1 MAKRRRLDKRFLRI
15 LAVSA
20 MGLVA
25 LGFVALKLRNRFL
38 VQHPEKFLA
47 AGREA
52 LAKKDYADARDNLM
66 RAAALSHP
74 DADLDVAIGDALN
87 GLSDKDPDNV
97 AAARGMWEQALT
109 TDATNASALDRLI
122 HFWHDEVDLH
132 PRLNERAQA
141 AQQWQKTA
149 DKLVAVDP
157 DNLLGQAG
165 AAEATLE
172 ALLDGVAVDAG
183 LVKTAEDTL
192 IRLEPQDPASADMP
206 YYVARAYL
214 YQGAQAGRTDD
225 PGGQAR
231 FFSDAQRIM
240 AKAEANQPDNA
251 DIHYEFGRILL
262 QIAADQIGPDE
273 LSSDTQDDISQGISQ
288 VDQARQLATP
298 DDAHYIDINL
308 YDAKIALERPQY
320 AKQVAPSTNPPS
332 TNPPSTNPPN
342 TNSNRA
348 QPKPQTAG
356 HDAALPAP
364 GGSSSTPA
372 NRPAQSR
379 YAIAAGIYK
388 DVLTH
393 RPNDPATRI
402 AYAELLGNL
411 PGHRDEAIA
420 LLAQP
425 LVDDRPTPGIKGTL
439 LPVFQAE
446 ANMRLLSIEIDAIE
460 SARVPARRATL
471 MAQADTL
478 CDRVYG
484 RNPNSATVLG
494 MKGRLQLL
502 HNRVV
507 EATQTLQR
515 ALQLTDPQDP
525 QQQRAR
531 YELIYNLA
539 EAEEVAQQTGDA
551 KRLVT
556 QIVSAYSTF
565 IPARL
570 MLARLLITEH
580 DFTAATPQID
590 YLESI
595 LPAHPELST
604 TVLRMRI
611 ATLDPVRDA
620 ARLRSYFD
628 RLPEGT
634 RDEKMDKAALA
645 RLAKLDGDALRLQT
659 LVHAQYPGDV
669 DAASDLADWYHNHGQ
684 NDKAR
689 QVLSEALAVNP
700 TDSGLQML
708 QMQVDGKTLPQPGSA
723 AGNPSQPGAGQ
734 ADAFSTE
741 VAEVQYAR
749 AHGDMAGVDQHLAA
763 AEKLRPDDPR
773 IWDAMFTRA
782 MDKSD
787 WDRASLY
794 LEKLAAANVDH
805 ADGLLYRVHFALAKN
820 DTQKALDL
828 ALQLTRDKPE
838 FSQSWC
844 LLAQVQKAQGNLDDA
859 VANFQQALNRQTQNL
874 EAIHGLVDCSYATGN
889 VAQAKKY
896 IDLGRRVA
904 PANDS
909 FKELALSYEL
919 TYGDP
924 QNVIG
929 PRLEANQA
937 HPENPQTW
945 LDLASA
951 YIAAGRSRSKA
962 QDATAAA
969 DYNQKGKTTLQKAI
983 AKFPDDPQFVG
994 NYAKL
999 CVETGDFPSAEQAML
1014 NFTGGPGFK
1023 GTPRSANLLADFY
1036 ELAGKPDQ
1044 AAKVLSNYLAS
1055 PAQPTDHSADVGIE
1069 LHLAGLL
1076 ARQKQFDQAL
1086 AVLSANAQDPAVV
1099 RQRVSLLINAGRLA
1113 DAEKVINDQAA
1124 LAPLAPDLLTL
1135 KGVAAMG
1142 APSPQKLEEARD
1154 CFDQVIAAQPNN
1166 VYALTER
1173 ARVALRAVPPNYS
1186 SALADLSRARD
1197 LAPTDMDTRL
1207 LMVDVDRHR
1216 GQPDDAI
1223 RELES
1228 ALRLAPADK
1237 RVRLTLIDLYAQ
1249 SNPPRWSDADQL
1261 IKETRQISSL
1271 ADDADFLHEQAQ
1283 LEADRHDYSSA
1294 LTLIQAAMAKAPG
1307 SLPMVHTYYDILLKT
1322 SAYDQLLAQST
1333 QLLASSQNSPSL
1345 WWVYPYRAEATLRG
1359 SGDRAG
1365 AAAEL
1370 ERGINA
1376 TVAIQDG
1383 EATAEVSKSYAT
1395 LLGFDAAIKVAA
1407 ARAQN
1412 DPHWLVLAADLCR
1425 QKGDSDAAANAI
1437 GWLETALGKF
1447 DVLSPQDQD
1456 LVLRMAAAQYLA
1468 LPQPDTLKSADM
1480 YRRIIKRNPDDI
1492 DSLNNLACIL
1502 VENGPACNP
1511 GEALHDSER
1520 AYNLM
1525 VRAGQDEPLIKDTY
1539 GWTLIANDRSEQ
1551 GLNLIS
1557 DALSKLD
1564 FAEGHYHLAEGLL
1577 KRQPPNSEDAAS
1589 ELTKAMQMLDQDERD
1604 GKPVDDTLRS
1614 HVQDALKQAR
1624 SGLAG

>member
-1 MAKRRRLDKRFLRI
+1 MAKRRRLNKRFLRI

-20 MGLVA
+20 MGLIA
-25 LGFVALKLRNRFL
+25 LGFVAMKLRSRFL

-52 LAKKDYADARDNLM
+52 LARKDYADARDNLT
-66 RAAALSHP
+66 RAMALSHP

-97 AAARGMWEQALT
+97 AAARSMWEQALT
-109 TDATNASALDRLI
+109 IDATNAPAMDRLI
-122 HFWHDEVDLH
+122 HFWRDEVDLH
-132 PRLNERAQA
+132 PRLSERAQA
-141 AQQWQKTA
+141 AQEWQKA
-149 DKLVAVDP
+149 GDKLVAVDP
-157 DNLLGQAG
+157 DSVLGRASS
-165 AAEATLE
+165 AEAIIE
-172 ALLDGVAVDAG
+172 QMLDGVAVDAAR
-183 LVKTAEDTL
+183 VETAEQTL
-192 IRLEPQDPASADMP
+192 IKLQPQDPANADIP
-206 YYVARAYL
+206 YFVARGYL
-214 YQGAQAGRTDD
+214 WQGAQAGRTDD
-225 PGGQAR
+225 PAGQAR
-231 FFSDAQRIM
+231 FFAKAQQVM
-240 AKAEANQPDNA
+240 ARAEANQPDNA
-251 DIHYEFGRILL
+251 DIHYQFGRILL
-262 QIAADQIGPDE
+262 QIAANQLGPDD
-273 LSSDTQDDISQGISQ
+273 LSSDTQDVIAQGISQ

-308 YDAKIALERPQY
+308 YAAKIALERPQY
-320 AKQVAPSTNPPS
+320 AQQASPIA
-332 TNPPSTNPPN
+332 
-342 TNSNRA
+342 NSADASSSGA
-348 QPKPQTAG
+348 QPKPQTDG
-356 HDAALPAP
+356 QDAAIPPSGVSSPAA
-364 GGSSSTPA
+364 SSATPA
-372 NRPAQSR
+372 NAPAR
-379 YAIAAGIYK
+379 NRFAIAEAIYK
-388 DVLTH
+388 DVLKH
-393 RPNDPATRI
+393 RPSDPPTRI

-411 PGHRDEAIA
+411 PGRRDEAIA
-420 LLAQP
+420 LLSQP
-425 LVDDRPTPGIKGTL
+425 LVDDHPIPGIRGTL
-439 LPVFQAE
+439 LPVFQSE
-446 ANMRLLSIEIDAIE
+446 ANMHLLSLEIDAIQAARDPAQRTTLLA
-460 SARVPARRATL
+460 SADA
-471 MAQADTL
+471 L

-484 RNPNSATVLG
+484 KNPDSASVLG

-502 HNRVV
+502 HNHVADAV
-507 EATQTLQR
+507 QTLQH

-525 QQQRAR
+525 QQQRSR
-531 YELIYNLA
+531 YELMYNLA
-539 EAEEVAQQTGDA
+539 EADEFAQQTGDA
-551 KRLVT
+551 KRLAS
-556 QIVSAYSTF
+556 QIVSAYSSF

-580 DFTAATPQID
+580 DFAGARPQID

-595 LPAHPELST
+595 LPTHPELT
-604 TVLRMRI
+604 TPVLRMRI

-620 ARLRSYFD
+620 ARLRGYFD

-659 LVHAQYPGDV
+659 EVHTQNPGDA
-669 DAASDLADWYHNHGQ
+669 DAASDLADWYQGHGQ
-684 NDKAR
+684 KDKAR
-689 QVLSEALAVNP
+689 QVLAEALAVNP

-708 QMQVDGKTLPQPGSA
+708 QMQLDGKAPPQQGGSA
-723 AGNPSQPGAGQ
+723 AGTSSQSATGPP
-734 ADAFSTE
+734 DAFNTE
-741 VAEVQYAR
+741 VAKVEYAR
-749 AHGDMAGVDQHLAA
+749 THGDMAAVDEHLAI

-794 LEKLAAANVDH
+794 MEKLAAANVDH

-820 DTQKALDL
+820 DTQKALEL
-828 ALQLTRDKPE
+828 SLQLTRDKPE

-859 VANFQQALNRQTQNL
+859 IANFQQALNRQTQNL
-874 EAIHGLVDCSYATGN
+874 EAIRGLVDCSYATGN
-889 VAQAKKY
+889 IAQAKKY

-904 PANDS
+904 PGNDA

-929 PRLEANQA
+929 PRLDANQA
-937 HPENPQTW
+937 QPENPQTW

-951 YIAAGRSRSKA
+951 YAAAARSRNKA
-962 QDATAAA
+962 QDPAAAA
-969 DYNQKGKTTLQKAI
+969 DYNQKAKNTLQQAI
-983 AKFPDDPQFVG
+983 ARFPDDSRFVG
-994 NYAKL
+994 EYARL
-999 CVETGDFPSAEQAML
+999 CVQTGDFPSAEEAML
-1014 NFTGGPGFK
+1014 SFTGRPGLK
-1023 GTPRSANLLADFY
+1023 GTPKSVNLLGDFY

-1044 AAKVLSNYLAS
+1044 AAKVLGDYLAS
-1055 PAQPTDHSADVGIE
+1055 PARPADHAADIGVE

-1076 ARQKQFDQAL
+1076 ARQNHFDDAL
-1086 AVLSANAQDPAVV
+1086 AVLSANAQDPPVV
-1099 RQRVSLLINAGRLA
+1099 HERVSLLINAGRLA

-1124 LAPLAPDLLTL
+1124 LAPLTPELLTL
-1135 KGVAAMG
+1135 KGVAALG
-1142 APSPQKLEEARD
+1142 AGSPQKLDEARN

-1173 ARVALRAVPPNYS
+1173 ARVALRAVPANYS
-1186 SALADLSRARD
+1186 SALTDLSRARD
-1197 LAPTDMDTRL
+1197 LAPSDMDTRL

-1223 RELES
+1223 HELES

-1261 IKETRQISSL
+1261 IKETRQIPAL
-1271 ADDADFLHEQAQ
+1271 ADDADFLHEQAE
-1283 LEADRHDYSSA
+1283 LDRDRHEYATA

-1322 SAYDQLLAQST
+1322 SGYDQLLAQSA
-1333 QLLASSQNSPSL
+1333 QLLASAQNSPSL

-1359 SGDRAG
+1359 SGDRAA

-1370 ERGINA
+1370 ENGINA
-1376 TVAIQDG
+1376 TIAIQDSAG
-1383 EATAEVSKSYAT
+1383 TAEVIKTYAN

-1407 ARAQN
+1407 ARAQS

-1437 GWLETALGKF
+1437 SWLETALGKF
-1447 DVLSPQDQD
+1447 DLLSAQDQD
-1456 LVLRMAAAQYLA
+1456 VVLHMAAAEYLA

-1480 YRRIIKRNPDDI
+1480 YRRIIKRSPDDI

-1502 VENGPACNP
+1502 VEEGPAYNP
-1511 GEALHDSER
+1511 GEALHDSEA

-1539 GWTLIANDRSEQ
+1539 GWTLIANGRSEQ
-1551 GLNLIS
+1551 GLNLVS

-1577 KRQPPNSEDAAS
+1577 KRQPPSSEDAAS
-1589 ELTKAMQMLDQDERD
+1589 ELTKAMQLLDQDERD
-1604 GKPVDDTLRS
+1604 GKPVDDTLKS